1 MPLFAVWSFVGFCGT
16 LLLYFVLEESALHK
30 KLESILPRV
39 QKPARY
45 VGGEWGSIS
54 KKPEEV
60 DLRFAFC
67 FPDVYEVGM
76 SHLGSRILYGLLN
89 DQKGIWCERVCAP
102 WVDMEAEMRNA
113 NIPLYGLE
121 SGDAL
126 SEFDIIGFTLQY
138 ELSFTNILNML
149 ELGGVPVLA
158 EERRNLKNLVV
169 AGGPCAYN
177 PEPLCDFIDL
187 FMIGDGEEI
196 MLDLTD
202 LYRQAVREGWSKG
215 DFLVRAAQIP
225 GMYVPSQYLV
235 SYHEDGTIDCVTP
248 QNGAPALVQKRIVKD
263 LDTMYYPESFVVPS
277 TDIVFDRAMVELFRG
292 CPRGCRFCQAGH
304 TYRPLRTKSPETLR
318 RQAENVLKNSGYEEI
333 SLSSLSTSDYNEL
346 SELTECML
354 DYCEPRH
361 ISLSLPSL
369 RADSFNVELMERVQ
383 KVRKSGLTFAPEAG
397 SKRLRDVI
405 NKNLEEEDLLN
416 ACAIAFKGGWSNVK
430 LYFMMGLPTETND
443 DLDGILDIC
452 RKVAFCWRENTQNR
466 ARGVRITASA
476 SCFVPKPQTPFQWD
490 AQDTLETLRE
500 KQEYLRS
507 IMKTKNVTFNWHDAK
522 TSVLEGVIARGDR
535 RQGKAIY
542 LVWQRGCKFDGW
554 DQLFDFDK
562 WMQAFAD
569 CGLDP
574 AFYASRQRPMDE
586 VFPWDHIGCGTRK
599 AHLVQE
605 WEKSREA
612 APTLDCMQKC
622 AGCGANALL
631 EGGKCHV

>member
-452 RKVAFCWRENTQNR
+452 RKVAFCWRENTKNR

-522 TSVLEGVIARGDR
+522 TSVLEGIIARGDR

-542 LVWQRGCKFDGW
+542 LAWQRGCKFDGW

-599 AHLVQE
+599 AHLMQE

>member
-542 LVWQRGCKFDGW
+542 LAWQRGCKFDGW

-599 AHLVQE
+599 AHLMQE